1 MCCQQLH
8 KEVVHQAS
16 VAFDY
21 FSGEVVLD
29 EAGNCDFGLDKVLNP
44 SQRETRLPTLPRWS
58 LGFFSPAKDFDVL
71 LFKAFKVVHD
81 GVKLAREIFPN
92 AED

>member
-29 EAGNCDFGLDKVLNP
+29 EAGNCEFGFDKVLNP
-44 SQRETRLPTLPRWS
+44 SRETRLPTLPWWS
-58 LGFFSPAKDFDVL
+58 FFFSRKGLNVL
-71 LFKAFKVVHD
+71 LFKAFKVMHD